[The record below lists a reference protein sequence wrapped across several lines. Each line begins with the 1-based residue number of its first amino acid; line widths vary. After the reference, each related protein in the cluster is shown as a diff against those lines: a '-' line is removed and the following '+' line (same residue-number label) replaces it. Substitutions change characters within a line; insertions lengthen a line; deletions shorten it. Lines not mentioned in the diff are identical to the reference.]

1 MAKQTTIA
9 KEVSFEGVG
18 LHTGNKSKIVFKPA
32 LENTGIHFIRVDL
45 PNKPD
50 IKADWNSLS
59 TETAI
64 RGTTIQS
71 QDVKIHTIEHI
82 LSAFYGLQIDN
93 VIVEIDNNEP
103 PILDGSARLFC
114 DKILEVGIKELD
126 ADKEFYVIKEPITF
140 TAGNTKI
147 VAYPSDKF
155 EIDCTIGY
163 EHPFLSNQQAKFEIN
178 KDVFVKDIASART
191 FCFDYE
197 IEALQSNGLAKGGSL
212 DNAIVIGPNGIYN
225 KEPLRFDDEFVRHK
239 ILDLIGDVSLAGK
252 QIKARIV
259 AEKPGHKS
267 NVSFIKDF
275 VSKAVIEKEIKEVK
289 KEENKNMEQKEK
301 TVVSEEQVTEYN
313 SAQIQQIIPH
323 RYPILMIDRAKIIGD
338 GTKKAIGYKCVS
350 GNEPFF
356 QGHFPGQPIM
366 PGVLIVE
373 AMAQTSCVMFLSRP
387 ALRNCLAYF
396 MGIDK
401 VKFRKTVI
409 PGDVLELRVE
419 VIRDSGRKGKVRG
432 EAYVDGKLTTE
443 AEFMFIIVD
452 REK

>member
-9 KEVSFEGVG
+9 KEISFEGVG
-18 LHTGNKSKIVFKPA
+18 LHTGNKSKIIFKPA
-32 LENTGIHFIRVDL
+32 QANTGIHFIRVDL
-45 PNKPD
+45 PDKPD

-59 TETAI
+59 TEAAI
-64 RGTTIQS
+64 RGTTIQKA
-71 QDVKIHTIEHI
+71 DIKIHTIEHI

-103 PILDGSARLFC
+103 PILDGSAKLLAE
-114 DKILEVGIKELD
+114 KILEAGIKELD
-126 ADKEFYVIKEPITF
+126 ADKEFYVIKEPVVF
-140 TAGNTKI
+140 ENGKTKI
-147 VAYPSDKF
+147 TAYPSDKL
-155 EIDCTIGY
+155 EIDCKIGY
-163 EHPFLSNQQAKFEIN
+163 DHPFLSNQQAKFEIN
-178 KDVFVKDIASART
+178 KNVYCNDIAPART

-197 IEALQSNGLAKGGSL
+197 IEALQANGLARGGSL

-225 KEPLRFDDEFVRHK
+225 KEPLKFNDEFVRHK
-239 ILDLIGDVSLAGK
+239 ILDLIGDISLAGK
-252 QIKARIV
+252 QIKAKIV

-267 NVSFIKDF
+267 NVSFIKEF
-275 VSKAVIEKEIKEVK
+275 VSKAIIEKEIKEVK
-289 KEENKNMEQKEK
+289 KEENKTMEQENLTEEK
-301 TVVSEEQVTEYN
+301 IVEYN
-313 SAQIQQIIPH
+313 SAEIQKIIPH

-338 GTKKAIGYKCVS
+338 GTKKAVGYKCVS

-401 VKFRKTVI
+401 VKFRRTVI
-409 PGDVLELRVE
+409 PGDVLELKVE

>member
-18 LHTGNKSKIVFKPA
+18 LHTGNKCKIVFKPA
-32 LENTGIHFIRVDL
+32 SENTGIHFIRVDL

-59 TETAI
+59 TEAAI

-103 PILDGSARLFC
+103 PILDGSAKLFC
-114 DKILEVGIKELD
+114 DKILEVGIKELN

-178 KDVFVKDIASART
+178 KDVFVKDIALART

-225 KEPLRFDDEFVRHK
+225 KEPLRFSDEFVRHK

-259 AEKPGHKS
+259 AQKPGHKS
-267 NVSFIKDF
+267 NVSFIKEF
-275 VSKAVIEKEIKEVK
+275 VSKALIDKGELKVDVPK
-289 KEENKNMEQKEK
+289 KEEQMADNEDVK
-301 TVVSEEQVTEYN
+301 VFN
-313 SAQIQQIIPH
+313 SAEIQKIIPH
-323 RYPILMIDRAKIIGD
+323 RYPILMIDRVKLLGAGD
-338 GTKKAIGYKCVS
+338 KKAIGYKCVS

-401 VKFRKTVI
+401 VKFRRTVI

-432 EAYVDGKLTTE
+432 EAYVDGKLATE

>member
-1 MAKQTTIA
+1 MAKQTTIE
-9 KEVSFEGVG
+9 KEFTIEGVG
-18 LHTGNKSKIVFKPA
+18 LHTGNKSKMLFKPA
-32 LENTGIHFIRVDL
+32 EKNTGIHFIRVDL

-59 TETAI
+59 TEAAI

-71 QDVKIHTIEHI
+71 EKVQIHTIEHI
-82 LSAFYGLQIDN
+82 LSTCFALGIDN
-93 VIVEIDNNEP
+93 LIIEIDNNEP
-103 PILDGSARLFC
+103 PIMDGSAKIIAQ
-114 DKILEVGIKELD
+114 KILESGIKELD
-126 ADKEFYVIKEPITF
+126 ADKEFYTIKEPVTF

-147 VAYPSDKF
+147 VAYPSDKL

-163 EHPFLSNQQAKFEIN
+163 DHPFLSNQQATFEITKESYLN
-178 KDVFVKDIASART
+178 DIAPART
-191 FCFDYE
+191 FCFDFE

-225 KEPLRFDDEFVRHK
+225 KEPLRFDNEFVRHK
-239 ILDLIGDVSLAGK
+239 ILDLIGDISLAGK
-252 QIKARIV
+252 PIRARLV

-267 NVSFIKDF
+267 NVSFVKEF
-275 VSKAVIEKEIKEVK
+275 VSKAVIDKGETKVKVAEEK
-289 KEENKNMEQKEK
+289 KETN
-301 TVVSEEQVTEYN
+301 VSEEEVKVYN
-313 SAQIQQIIPH
+313 CAEIQQIIPH
-323 RYPILMIDRAKIIGD
+323 RFPILMIDRVKLFGAGD
-338 GTKKAIGYKCVS
+338 KKATGYKCVS

-387 ALRNCLAYF
+387 TLRNCLAYF

-409 PGDVLELRVE
+409 PGDMLELKVE

-432 EAYVDGKLTTE
+432 EAFVEGKLVAE

>member
-18 LHTGNKSKIVFKPA
+18 LHTGNKSKITFKPA
-32 LENTGIHFIRVDL
+32 QANTGIHFVRTDL
-45 PNKPD
+45 SNKPD
-50 IKADWNSLS
+50 IKADWNNLS
-59 TETAI
+59 TEAAI

-71 QDVKIHTIEHI
+71 ADVKIHTIEHI
-82 LSAFYGLQIDN
+82 LSSFYGLQIDN

-103 PILDGSARLFC
+103 PILDGSAKLLAE
-114 DKILEVGIKELD
+114 KILEAGIKELESE
-126 ADKEFYVIKEPITF
+126 KEFYVIKEPVTF
-140 TAGNTKI
+140 ENGKTKI
-147 VAYPSDKF
+147 TAYPSDKL
-155 EIDCTIGY
+155 EIECTIGY
-163 EHPFLSNQQAKFEIN
+163 DHPFLSNQQAKFEIN
-178 KDVFVKDIASART
+178 KDVYCKDIAPART

-197 IEALQSNGLAKGGSL
+197 IEALQSNGLARGGSL

-225 KEPLRFDDEFVRHK
+225 KEPLRFNDEFVRHK
-239 ILDLIGDVSLAGK
+239 ILDLIGDISLAGK
-252 QIKARIV
+252 QIKARLV

-267 NVSFIKDF
+267 NISFIKEF
-275 VSKAVIEKEIKEVK
+275 VSKAVIEKEVKENIK
-289 KEENKNMEQKEK
+289 KEEDKKMEQNIAG
-301 TVVSEEQVTEYN
+301 EEQVTEYN
-313 SAQIQQIIPH
+313 CAQIQQIIPH

-401 VKFRKTVI
+401 VKFRKTVV
-409 PGDVLELRVE
+409 PGDMLELRVE

>member
-1 MAKQTTIA
+1 MAKQTTIE
-9 KEVSFEGVG
+9 KEFSIEGVG
-18 LHTGNKSKIVFKPA
+18 LHTGNKSKMVFKPA
-32 LENTGIHFIRVDL
+32 EKNTGIHFIRVDL

-59 TETAI
+59 TGVAI

-71 QDVKIHTIEHI
+71 GDVQIHTIEHI
-82 LSAFYGLQIDN
+82 LSACFALEIDN
-93 VIVEIDNNEP
+93 LIIEIDNNEP
-103 PILDGSARLFC
+103 PIMDGSAKVIAQ
-114 DKILEVGIKELD
+114 KIMESGIKELD
-126 ADKEFYVIKEPITF
+126 ADKDFYTLKEPVTF
-140 TAGNTKI
+140 ISGNTKI
-147 VAYPSDKF
+147 VAYPSDKL

-163 EHPFLSNQQAKFEIN
+163 DHPFLSNQQAKFEITRESYLN
-178 KDVFVKDIASART
+178 DIAPART
-191 FCFDYE
+191 FCFDFE
-197 IEALQSNGLAKGGSL
+197 IEALQSNGLARGGSL
-212 DNAIVIGPNGIYN
+212 DNAIVIGPSGIYN
-225 KEPLRFDDEFVRHK
+225 KEPLRFDNEFVRHK
-239 ILDLIGDVSLAGK
+239 ILDLIGDISLAGK
-252 QIKARIV
+252 PIKAKLV

-267 NVSFIKDF
+267 NVSFIKEF
-275 VSKAVIEKEIKEVK
+275 VSKAVIDKGEPKVEVPK
-289 KEENKNMEQKEK
+289 KEEQ
-301 TVVSEEQVTEYN
+301 VVSDEKVTVFN
-313 SAQIQQIIPH
+313 SAEIQKIIPH
-323 RYPILMIDRAKIIGD
+323 RFPILMIDRVKLIGAGD
-338 GTKKAIGYKCVS
+338 KKAIGYKCVS

-409 PGDVLELRVE
+409 PGDMLELKVE

-432 EAYVDGKLTTE
+432 EAFVDGKLVTE

>member
-9 KEVSFEGVG
+9 KEISFEGVG
-18 LHTGNKSKIVFKPA
+18 LHTGNKCKITFKPA
-32 LENTGIHFIRVDL
+32 QENTGIHFVRTDL
-45 PNKPD
+45 ANKPD
-50 IKADWNSLS
+50 IKADWNNLS
-59 TETAI
+59 TEAAI

-71 QDVKIHTIEHI
+71 QNSDVRIHTIEHI
-82 LSAFYGLQIDN
+82 LSSFYGLQIDN

-103 PILDGSARLFC
+103 PILDGSAKLLAE
-114 DKILEVGIKELD
+114 KILEVGIKELECE
-126 ADKEFYVIKEPITF
+126 KEFYTIKEPINF
-140 TAGNTKI
+140 ENGKTKI
-147 VAYPSDKF
+147 TAYPSDKL
-155 EIDCTIGY
+155 EIECVIGY
-163 EHPFLSNQQAKFEIN
+163 DHPFLSNQQAKFEIN
-178 KDVFVKDIASART
+178 KDVYCKDIAPART

-197 IEALQSNGLAKGGSL
+197 IEALQSNGLARGGSL

-225 KEPLRFDDEFVRHK
+225 NEPLRFNDEFVRHK
-239 ILDLIGDVSLAGK
+239 ILDLIGDISLAGK

-267 NVSFIKDF
+267 NISFIKEF
-275 VSKAVIEKEIKEVK
+275 VNKAIVEKEIKEEVK
-289 KEENKNMEQKEK
+289 KEENKKMEQNNLTEEK
-301 TVVSEEQVTEYN
+301 VTEYN

-323 RYPILMIDRAKIIGD
+323 RYPILMIDRAKVIGD

-401 VKFRKTVI
+401 VKFRRTVI
-409 PGDVLELRVE
+409 PGDVLELKVE

-432 EAYVDGKLTTE
+432 EAYVDGKLATE

>member
-1 MAKQTTIA
+1 MAKQTTIE
-9 KEVSFEGVG
+9 KEFSIEGVG
-18 LHTGNKSKIVFKPA
+18 LHTGNKSKMVFKPA
-32 LENTGIHFIRVDL
+32 EKNTGIHFIRVDL

-59 TETAI
+59 TGVAI

-71 QDVKIHTIEHI
+71 GDVQIHTIEHI
-82 LSAFYGLQIDN
+82 LSACFALEVDN
-93 VIVEIDNNEP
+93 LIIEIDNNEP
-103 PILDGSARLFC
+103 PIMDGSAKVIAQ
-114 DKILEVGIKELD
+114 KIMESGIKELD
-126 ADKEFYVIKEPITF
+126 ADKDFYTLKEPVTF
-140 TAGNTKI
+140 ISGNTKI
-147 VAYPSDKF
+147 VAYPSDKL

-163 EHPFLSNQQAKFEIN
+163 DHPFLSNQQAKFEITRESYLN
-178 KDVFVKDIASART
+178 DIAPART
-191 FCFDYE
+191 FCFDFE
-197 IEALQSNGLAKGGSL
+197 IEALQSNGLARGGSL
-212 DNAIVIGPNGIYN
+212 DNAIVIGPSGIYN
-225 KEPLRFDDEFVRHK
+225 KEPLRFDNEFVRHK
-239 ILDLIGDVSLAGK
+239 ILDLIGDISLAGK
-252 QIKARIV
+252 PIKAKLV

-267 NVSFIKDF
+267 NISFIKEF
-275 VSKAVIEKEIKEVK
+275 VSKAVIDKGEPKVEVPK
-289 KEENKNMEQKEK
+289 KEEQ
-301 TVVSEEQVTEYN
+301 VVSDEKVTVFN
-313 SAQIQQIIPH
+313 SAEIQKIIPH
-323 RYPILMIDRAKIIGD
+323 RFPILMIDRVKLIGAGD
-338 GTKKAIGYKCVS
+338 KKAIGYKCVS

-409 PGDVLELRVE
+409 PGDMLELKVE

-432 EAYVDGKLTTE
+432 EAFVDGKLVTE

>member
-9 KEVSFEGVG
+9 KEISFEGVG
-18 LHTGNKSKIVFKPA
+18 LHTGNKCKVTFKSA
-32 LENTGIHFIRVDL
+32 QSNTGIHFIRIDL
-45 PNKPD
+45 PDKPD

-59 TETAI
+59 TEAAI
-64 RGTTIQS
+64 RGTTIQKG
-71 QDVKIHTIEHI
+71 DVKIHTIEHI

-103 PILDGSARLFC
+103 PILDGSAKLLAE
-114 DKILEVGIKELD
+114 KILEVGIKELD
-126 ADKEFYVIKEPITF
+126 ADKEFYVIKAPVVFESDK
-140 TAGNTKI
+140 TKI
-147 VAYPSDKF
+147 TAYPSDKL
-155 EIDCTIGY
+155 EIDCKIGY
-163 EHPFLSNQQAKFEIN
+163 DHPFLSNQQAKFEIN
-178 KDVFVKDIASART
+178 KNIYCNDIAPART

-197 IEALQSNGLAKGGSL
+197 IEALQSNGLARGGSL

-225 KEPLRFDDEFVRHK
+225 KETLRFNDEFVRHK
-239 ILDLIGDVSLAGK
+239 ILDLIGDISLAGK
-252 QIKARIV
+252 QIKAKLV

-267 NVSFIKDF
+267 NVSFIKEF
-275 VSKAVIEKEIKEVK
+275 VSKAIIEKEIKEVK
-289 KEENKNMEQKEK
+289 KEENKTMEQENLTEEK
-301 TVVSEEQVTEYN
+301 IVEYN
-313 SAQIQQIIPH
+313 SAEIQKIIPH

-401 VKFRKTVI
+401 VKFRRTVI
-409 PGDVLELRVE
+409 PGDVLELKVE

>member
-1 MAKQTTIA
+1 MAKQTTIE
-9 KEVSFEGVG
+9 KEFSIEGVG
-18 LHTGNKSKIVFKPA
+18 LHTGNKSKMIFKPA
-32 LENTGIHFIRVDL
+32 EKNTGIHFIRVDL

-59 TETAI
+59 TGVAI

-71 QDVKIHTIEHI
+71 GDVQIHTIEHI
-82 LSAFYGLQIDN
+82 LSACFALEVDN
-93 VIVEIDNNEP
+93 LIIEIDNNEP
-103 PILDGSARLFC
+103 PIMDGSAKVIAQ
-114 DKILEVGIKELD
+114 KIMESGIKELD
-126 ADKEFYVIKEPITF
+126 ADKDFYTLKEPVTF
-140 TAGNTKI
+140 ISGNTKI
-147 VAYPSDKF
+147 VAYPSDKL

-163 EHPFLSNQQAKFEIN
+163 DHPFLSNQQAKFEITRESYLN
-178 KDVFVKDIASART
+178 DIAPART
-191 FCFDYE
+191 FCFDFE
-197 IEALQSNGLAKGGSL
+197 IEALQSNGLARGGSL
-212 DNAIVIGPNGIYN
+212 DNAIVIGPSGIYN
-225 KEPLRFDDEFVRHK
+225 KEPLRFDNEFVRHK
-239 ILDLIGDVSLAGK
+239 ILDLIGDISLAGK
-252 QIKARIV
+252 PIKAKLV

-267 NVSFIKDF
+267 NISFIKEF
-275 VSKAVIEKEIKEVK
+275 VSKAVIDKGEPKVEVPK
-289 KEENKNMEQKEK
+289 KEEQ
-301 TVVSEEQVTEYN
+301 VVSDEKVTVFN
-313 SAQIQQIIPH
+313 SAEIQKIIPH
-323 RYPILMIDRAKIIGD
+323 RFPILMIDRVKLIGAGD
-338 GTKKAIGYKCVS
+338 KKAIGYKCVS

-409 PGDVLELRVE
+409 PGDMLELKVE

-432 EAYVDGKLTTE
+432 EAFVDGKLVTE

>member
-1 MAKQTTIA
+1 MAKQTTIE
-9 KEVSFEGVG
+9 KEFSIEGVG
-18 LHTGNKSKIVFKPA
+18 LHTGNKSKMVFKPA
-32 LENTGIHFIRVDL
+32 EKNTGIHFIRVDL

-59 TETAI
+59 TGVAI

-71 QDVKIHTIEHI
+71 GDVQIHTIEHI
-82 LSAFYGLQIDN
+82 LSACFALEIDN
-93 VIVEIDNNEP
+93 LIIEIDNNEP
-103 PILDGSARLFC
+103 PIMDGSAKVIAQ
-114 DKILEVGIKELD
+114 KIMESGIKELD
-126 ADKEFYVIKEPITF
+126 ADKDFYTLKEPVTF
-140 TAGNTKI
+140 ISGNTKI
-147 VAYPSDKF
+147 VAYPSDKL

-163 EHPFLSNQQAKFEIN
+163 DHPFLSNQQVKFEITRESYLN
-178 KDVFVKDIASART
+178 DIAPART
-191 FCFDYE
+191 FCFDFE
-197 IEALQSNGLAKGGSL
+197 IEALQSNGLARGGSL

-225 KEPLRFDDEFVRHK
+225 KEPLRFDNEFVRHK
-239 ILDLIGDVSLAGK
+239 ILDLIGDISLAGK
-252 QIKARIV
+252 PIKAKLV

-267 NVSFIKDF
+267 NVSFIKEF
-275 VSKAVIEKEIKEVK
+275 VSKAIIDKGEPKVEVPK
-289 KEENKNMEQKEK
+289 KEEQ
-301 TVVSEEQVTEYN
+301 VVSDEKVTVFNCAE
-313 SAQIQQIIPH
+313 IQKIIPH
-323 RYPILMIDRAKIIGD
+323 RFPILMIDRVKLIGAGD
-338 GTKKAIGYKCVS
+338 KKAIGYKCVS

-387 ALRNCLAYF
+387 SLRNCLAYF

-409 PGDVLELRVE
+409 PGDMLELKVE

-432 EAYVDGKLTTE
+432 EAFVDGKLVTE

>member
-1 MAKQTTIA
+1 MAKQTTIE
-9 KEVSFEGVG
+9 KEFSIEGVG
-18 LHTGNKSKIVFKPA
+18 LHTGNKSKMVFKPA
-32 LENTGIHFIRVDL
+32 EKNTGIHFIRVDL

-59 TETAI
+59 TGVAI

-71 QDVKIHTIEHI
+71 GDVQIHTIEHI
-82 LSAFYGLQIDN
+82 LSACFALEVDN
-93 VIVEIDNNEP
+93 LIIEIDNNEP
-103 PILDGSARLFC
+103 PIMDGSAKVIAQ
-114 DKILEVGIKELD
+114 KIMESGIKELD
-126 ADKEFYVIKEPITF
+126 ADKDFYTLKEPVTF
-140 TAGNTKI
+140 ISGNTKI
-147 VAYPSDKF
+147 VAYPSDKL

-163 EHPFLSNQQAKFEIN
+163 DHPFLSNQQAKFEITRESYLN
-178 KDVFVKDIASART
+178 DIAPART
-191 FCFDYE
+191 FCFDFE
-197 IEALQSNGLAKGGSL
+197 IEALQSNGLARGGSL
-212 DNAIVIGPNGIYN
+212 DNAIVIGPSGIYN
-225 KEPLRFDDEFVRHK
+225 KEPLRFDNEFVRHK
-239 ILDLIGDVSLAGK
+239 ILDLIGDISLAGK
-252 QIKARIV
+252 PIKAKLV

-267 NVSFIKDF
+267 NVSLIKEF
-275 VSKAVIEKEIKEVK
+275 VSKAVIDKGEPKVEVPK
-289 KEENKNMEQKEK
+289 KEEQ
-301 TVVSEEQVTEYN
+301 VVSDEKVTVFN
-313 SAQIQQIIPH
+313 SAEIQKIIPH
-323 RYPILMIDRAKIIGD
+323 RFPILMIDRVKLIGAGD
-338 GTKKAIGYKCVS
+338 KKAIGYKCVS

-409 PGDVLELRVE
+409 PGDMLELKVE

-432 EAYVDGKLTTE
+432 EAFVDGKLVTE

>member
-1 MAKQTTIA
+1 MAKQTTIE
-9 KEVSFEGVG
+9 KEFTIEGVG
-18 LHTGNKSKIVFKPA
+18 LHTGNKSKMLFKPA
-32 LENTGIHFIRVDL
+32 GKNTGIHFIRVDL

-59 TETAI
+59 TEAAI

-71 QDVKIHTIEHI
+71 GNVQIHTIEHI
-82 LSAFYGLQIDN
+82 LSTCFALGVDN
-93 VIVEIDNNEP
+93 LVIEIDNNEP
-103 PILDGSARLFC
+103 PIMDGSAKIIAQ
-114 DKILEVGIKELD
+114 KILESGIKELD
-126 ADKEFYVIKEPITF
+126 ADKDFYTIKEPVTF
-140 TAGNTKI
+140 TSGNTKI
-147 VAYPSDKF
+147 VAYPSDKL

-163 EHPFLSNQQAKFEIN
+163 DHPFLSHQQAKFDITRESYIN
-178 KDVFVKDIASART
+178 DIASART

-212 DNAIVIGPNGIYN
+212 DNAIVIGPSGIYN
-225 KEPLRFDDEFVRHK
+225 KEPLRFSDEFVRHK

-259 AEKPGHKS
+259 AQKPGHKS
-267 NVSFIKDF
+267 NVSFIKEF
-275 VSKAVIEKEIKEVK
+275 VSKALIDKGEPKVDVPK
-289 KEENKNMEQKEK
+289 KEEQMADNEDVK
-301 TVVSEEQVTEYN
+301 VFN
-313 SAQIQQIIPH
+313 SAEIQKIIPH
-323 RYPILMIDRAKIIGD
+323 RYPILMIDRVKLLGAGD
-338 GTKKAIGYKCVS
+338 KKAIGYKCVS

-401 VKFRKTVI
+401 VKFRRTVI

-432 EAYVDGKLTTE
+432 EAYVDGKLATE

>member
-1 MAKQTTIA
+1 M
-9 KEVSFEGVG
+9 
-18 LHTGNKSKIVFKPA
+18 
-32 LENTGIHFIRVDL
+32 DL

-50 IKADWNSLS
+50 IKADWNSLHV
-59 TETAI
+59 EAAI

-71 QDVKIHTIEHI
+71 GSVQIHTIEHI
-82 LSAFYGLQIDN
+82 LSTCFALGVDN
-93 VIVEIDNNEP
+93 LIIEINNNEP
-103 PILDGSARLFC
+103 PIVDGSAKVIAQ
-114 DKILEVGIKELD
+114 KILEAGIKELD
-126 ADKEFYVIKEPITF
+126 AEREFYVIKEPVTF
-140 TAGNTKI
+140 TSGNTKI
-147 VAYPSDKF
+147 VAYPSDKL

-163 EHPFLSNQQAKFEIN
+163 DHPFLSHQQAKFEIT
-178 KDVFVKDIASART
+178 KDSYLNDIAPART
-191 FCFDYE
+191 FCFDFE
-197 IEALQSNGLAKGGSL
+197 IEALQSNGLARGGSL

-225 KEPLRFDDEFVRHK
+225 KEPLRFNDEFVRHK
-239 ILDLIGDVSLAGK
+239 ILDLIGDISLAGK
-252 QIKARIV
+252 PIRARIV

-267 NVSFIKDF
+267 NVSFIKEF
-275 VSKAVIEKEIKEVK
+275 VSKAVIDKGEPKVEVPK
-289 KEENKNMEQKEK
+289 KEEIP
-301 TVVSEEQVTEYN
+301 VSEDEVKVFN
-313 SAQIQQIIPH
+313 SAEIQRIIPH
-323 RYPILMIDRAKIIGD
+323 RYPILMIDRVKLLGAGD
-338 GTKKAIGYKCVS
+338 KKAVGYKCVS

-356 QGHFPGQPIM
+356 QGHFPGQPQM

-409 PGDVLELRVE
+409 PGDMLELKVE

-432 EAYVDGKLTTE
+432 EAFVEGKLVAE